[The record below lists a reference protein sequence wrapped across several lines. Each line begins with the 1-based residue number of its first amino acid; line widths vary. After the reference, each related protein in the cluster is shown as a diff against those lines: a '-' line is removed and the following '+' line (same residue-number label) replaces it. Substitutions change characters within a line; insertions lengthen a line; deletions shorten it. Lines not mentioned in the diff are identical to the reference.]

1 MYIQALLKIL
11 IKNYQENYYLLYF
24 QEKLQEE
31 EENTEEEYSDP
42 DLLHS
47 NQILLKLLR
56 YIYTAKYRGVR
67 TSCKTAALTPN
78 YTLCL
83 FLSTYLAL
91 VFYSLI
97 LQFIQ
102 FGNPV
107 FVLIYYDMICTV
119 YCKCQRGNVLR

>member
-31 EENTEEEYSDP
+31 EEKSEEEYSDP

-83 FLSTYLAL
+83 FFKYLLSFSILLFNFTI
-91 VFYSLI
+91 YSVWESGFCADI
-97 LQFIQ
+97 L
-102 FGNPV
+102 
-107 FVLIYYDMICTV
+107 
-119 YCKCQRGNVLR
+119 

>member
-1 MYIQALLKIL
+1 MTCFFMIKKNFCIYKLCSRYSSRITKKTTTCCISKKNFKKKKRTRKKNIL
-11 IKNYQENYYLLYF
+11 IRICF
-24 QEKLQEE
+24 IVM
-31 EENTEEEYSDP
+31 

-83 FLSTYLAL
+83 FFKYLLSFSILLFNFTI
-91 VFYSLI
+91 YSVWESGFCADI
-97 LQFIQ
+97 L
-102 FGNPV
+102 
-107 FVLIYYDMICTV
+107 
-119 YCKCQRGNVLR
+119 